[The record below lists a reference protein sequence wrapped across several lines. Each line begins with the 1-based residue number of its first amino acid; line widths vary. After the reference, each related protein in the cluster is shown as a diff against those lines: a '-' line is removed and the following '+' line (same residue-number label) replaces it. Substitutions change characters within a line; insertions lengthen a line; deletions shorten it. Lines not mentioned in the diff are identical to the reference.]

1 MGRGAIVMKKYGVG
15 ILLMAS
21 LLLVTACGNGG
32 NTKETKKEDTSTS
45 AKSAKDKKAKTSD
58 KTSSEANASKESEVV
73 TPTKNELSIAG
84 FWLATGKE
92 DQKGSFWKFENNVL
106 TVNGEENWTYSV
118 ADNLDK
124 NGYTVITVTND
135 QSENHALL
143 VKKTANG
150 FEGITVEGDA
160 YQSYLNDGNAPVGN
174 QVITFVPQTEI
185 DNLTWSGIDNA
196 IDFYEGVYK
205 NTANE
210 ESKDINWDNYR
221 RDLWTIVPDGTQG
234 NTITLH
240 WTNIG
245 GAGGSYVQLIKG
257 QDTTEMIQYDGNA
270 AYPDS
275 PSKKMT
281 IRNSDFKV
289 L

>member
-1 MGRGAIVMKKYGVG
+1 MKKYGVG

-58 KTSSEANASKESEVV
+58 KTSSEASTSKESEVV
-73 TPTKNELSIAG
+73 TPTKNELSIDG

-92 DQKGSFWKFENNVL
+92 DQKGSSWKFENNVL
-106 TVNGEENWTYSV
+106 TVNGQENWTYSV

-124 NGYTVITVTND
+124 NGYTVITITND

-160 YQSYLNDGNAPVGN
+160 YQNYLNDENAPVGN

>member
-58 KTSSEANASKESEVV
+58 KTSSEASTSKESEVV
-73 TPTKNELSIAG
+73 TPTKNELSIDG

-92 DQKGSFWKFENNVL
+92 DQKGSSWKFENNVL
-106 TVNGEENWTYSV
+106 TVNGQENWTYSV

-124 NGYTVITVTND
+124 NGYTVITITND

-160 YQSYLNDGNAPVGN
+160 YQSYLNDENASVGN

>member
-45 AKSAKDKKAKTSD
+45 AKSGKDKKAKTSD
-58 KTSSEANASKESEVV
+58 KTSSEASTSKESEVV
-73 TPTKNELSIAG
+73 TPTKNELSIDG

-92 DQKGSFWKFENNVL
+92 DQKGSSWKFENNVL
-106 TVNGEENWTYSV
+106 TVNGQENWTYSV

-124 NGYTVITVTND
+124 NGYTVITITND

-160 YQSYLNDGNAPVGN
+160 YQSYLNDENAPVGN

>member
-1 MGRGAIVMKKYGVG
+1 MKKYGVG

-32 NTKETKKEDTSTS
+32 NTKESKKEDTSTS

-58 KTSSEANASKESEVV
+58 KTSSEASTSKESEVV
-73 TPTKNELSIAG
+73 TPTKNELSIDG

-92 DQKGSFWKFENNVL
+92 DQKGSSWKFENNVL
-106 TVNGEENWTYSV
+106 TVNGQENWTYSV

-124 NGYTVITVTND
+124 NGYTVITITND

-160 YQSYLNDGNAPVGN
+160 YQSYLNDENAPVGN

>member
-1 MGRGAIVMKKYGVG
+1 MKKFGVG

-45 AKSAKDKKAKTSD
+45 AKSGKDKKAKTSD
-58 KTSSEANASKESEVV
+58 KTSSEASTSKESEVV
-73 TPTKNELSIAG
+73 TPTKNELSIDG

-92 DQKGSFWKFENNVL
+92 DQKGSSWKFENNVL
-106 TVNGEENWTYSV
+106 TVNGQENWTYSV

-124 NGYTVITVTND
+124 NGYTVITITND

-160 YQSYLNDGNAPVGN
+160 YQSYLNDENAPVGN

>member
-1 MGRGAIVMKKYGVG
+1 MKKYGVG

-21 LLLVTACGNGG
+21 LLLVTACDNGG

-45 AKSAKDKKAKTSD
+45 AKSGKDKKAKTSD
-58 KTSSEANASKESEVV
+58 KTSSEASTSKESEVV
-73 TPTKNELSIAG
+73 TPTKNELSIDG

-92 DQKGSFWKFENNVL
+92 DQKGSSWKFENNVL
-106 TVNGEENWTYSV
+106 KVNGQENWTYSV

-124 NGYTVITVTND
+124 NGYTFITITND

-160 YQSYLNDGNAPVGN
+160 YQSYLNDENAPVGN

>member
-1 MGRGAIVMKKYGVG
+1 MKKYGVG

-45 AKSAKDKKAKTSD
+45 AKSGKDKKAKISD
-58 KTSSEANASKESEVV
+58 KTSSEASTSKESEVV
-73 TPTKNELSIAG
+73 TPTKNELSIDG

-92 DQKGSFWKFENNVL
+92 DQKGSSWKFENNVL
-106 TVNGEENWTYSV
+106 KVNGQENWTYSV

-124 NGYTVITVTND
+124 NGYTVITITND

-160 YQSYLNDGNAPVGN
+160 YQSYLNDENAPVGN

-245 GAGGSYVQLIKG
+245 GAGGSYVQLIRG

>member
-1 MGRGAIVMKKYGVG
+1 MKKYGVG

-58 KTSSEANASKESEVV
+58 KTSSEASTSKESEVV
-73 TPTKNELSIAG
+73 TPTKNELSIDG

-92 DQKGSFWKFENNVL
+92 DQKGSSWKFENNVL
-106 TVNGEENWTYSV
+106 TVNGQENWTYSV

-124 NGYTVITVTND
+124 NGYTVITITND

-160 YQSYLNDGNAPVGN
+160 YQSYLNDENAPVGN

-221 RDLWTIVPDGTQG
+221 RDLWSIVPDGTQG

>member
-45 AKSAKDKKAKTSD
+45 AKSGKDKKAKTSD
-58 KTSSEANASKESEVV
+58 KTSSEASTSKESEVV
-73 TPTKNELSIAG
+73 TPTKNELSIDG

-92 DQKGSFWKFENNVL
+92 DQKGSSWKFENNVL
-106 TVNGEENWTYSV
+106 KVNGQENWTYSV

-124 NGYTVITVTND
+124 NGYTVITITND

-160 YQSYLNDGNAPVGN
+160 YQSYLNDENAPVGN

>member
-58 KTSSEANASKESEVV
+58 KTSSEASTSKESEVV
-73 TPTKNELSIAG
+73 TPTKNELSIDG

-92 DQKGSFWKFENNVL
+92 DQKGSSWKFENNVL
-106 TVNGEENWTYSV
+106 TVNGQENWTYSV

-124 NGYTVITVTND
+124 NGYTVITITND

-160 YQSYLNDGNAPVGN
+160 YQSYLNDENAPVGN
-174 QVITFVPQTEI
+174 QVITFVPQAEI

>member
-1 MGRGAIVMKKYGVG
+1 MKKYGVG

-45 AKSAKDKKAKTSD
+45 AKSGKDKKAKTSD
-58 KTSSEANASKESEVV
+58 KTSSEASTSKESEVV
-73 TPTKNELSIAG
+73 TPTKNELSIDG

-92 DQKGSFWKFENNVL
+92 DQKGSSWKFENNVL
-106 TVNGEENWTYSV
+106 KVNGQENWTYSV

-124 NGYTVITVTND
+124 NGYTFITITND

-160 YQSYLNDGNAPVGN
+160 YQSYLNDENAPVGN

>member
-1 MGRGAIVMKKYGVG
+1 MKKYGVG

-45 AKSAKDKKAKTSD
+45 AKSAKDKKVKTSD
-58 KTSSEANASKESEVV
+58 KTSSEASTSKDS
-73 TPTKNELSIAG
+73 S
-84 FWLATGKE
+84 
-92 DQKGSFWKFENNVL
+92 WKFENNVL
-106 TVNGEENWTYSV
+106 TVNGQENWTYSV

-124 NGYTVITVTND
+124 NGYTVITITND

-160 YQSYLNDGNAPVGN
+160 YQSYLNDENAPVGN
-174 QVITFVPQTEI
+174 QVITFVPQAEI

-221 RDLWTIVPDGTQG
+221 RDLWSIVPDGTQG

>member
-1 MGRGAIVMKKYGVG
+1 MKKYGVG

-32 NTKETKKEDTSTS
+32 NTKETKKEDTSTL

-58 KTSSEANASKESEVV
+58 KTSSEASTSKESEVV

-92 DQKGSFWKFENNVL
+92 DQKGSSWKFENNVL
-106 TVNGEENWTYSV
+106 TVNGQENWTYSV

>member
-1 MGRGAIVMKKYGVG
+1 MKKFGVG

-21 LLLVTACGNGG
+21 LFLVTACGNGG

-45 AKSAKDKKAKTSD
+45 AQSAKDKKAKTSD
-58 KTSSEANASKESEVV
+58 KTSSEASTSKESEVV

-92 DQKGSFWKFENNVL
+92 DQKGSSWKFENNVL
-106 TVNGEENWTYSV
+106 TVNGQENWTYSV

-124 NGYTVITVTND
+124 NGYTVITITND

-160 YQSYLNDGNAPVGN
+160 YQSYLNDENAPVGN

>member
-32 NTKETKKEDTSTS
+32 NTKETKKEDTSTL

-58 KTSSEANASKESEVV
+58 KTSSEASTSKESEVV

-92 DQKGSFWKFENNVL
+92 DQKGSSWKFENNVL
-106 TVNGEENWTYSV
+106 TVNGQENWTYSV

-160 YQSYLNDGNAPVGN
+160 YQSYLNDENAPVGN

>member
-1 MGRGAIVMKKYGVG
+1 MKKYGVG
-15 ILLMAS
+15 ILLIAS

-58 KTSSEANASKESEVV
+58 KTSSEASTSKESEVV
-73 TPTKNELSIAG
+73 TPTKNELSIDG

-92 DQKGSFWKFENNVL
+92 DQKGSSWKFENNVL
-106 TVNGEENWTYSV
+106 TVNGQENWTYSV

-124 NGYTVITVTND
+124 NGYTVITITND

-150 FEGITVEGDA
+150 FEGITVEEDV
-160 YQSYLNDGNAPVGN
+160 YQSYLNDENAPVGN

-205 NTANE
+205 NTENE

>member
-1 MGRGAIVMKKYGVG
+1 MKKYGVG
-15 ILLMAS
+15 ILLMVS

-32 NTKETKKEDTSTS
+32 NKKENKKEDTSTS

-58 KTSSEANASKESEVV
+58 KTSSEASTSKESEIV
-73 TPTKNELSIAG
+73 TPTKNELSIDG

-92 DQKGSFWKFENNVL
+92 DQKGSSWKFENNVL
-106 TVNGEENWTYSV
+106 TVNGQENWTYSV

-124 NGYTVITVTND
+124 NGYTVITITND

-160 YQSYLNDGNAPVGN
+160 YQSYLNDENAPVGN

>member
-1 MGRGAIVMKKYGVG
+1 MGRGAIVMKKFGVG

-21 LLLVTACGNGG
+21 LFLVTACGNGG

-58 KTSSEANASKESEVV
+58 KTSSEASTSKESEVV
-73 TPTKNELSIAG
+73 TPTKNELSIDG

-92 DQKGSFWKFENNVL
+92 DQKGSSWKFENNVL
-106 TVNGEENWTYSV
+106 TVNGQENWTYSV

-124 NGYTVITVTND
+124 NGYTVITITND

-160 YQSYLNDGNAPVGN
+160 YQSYLNDENAPVGN

>member
-1 MGRGAIVMKKYGVG
+1 
-15 ILLMAS
+15 MAS

-58 KTSSEANASKESEVV
+58 KTSSEASTSKESEVV
-73 TPTKNELSIAG
+73 TPTKNELSIDG

-92 DQKGSFWKFENNVL
+92 DQKGSSWKFENNVL
-106 TVNGEENWTYSV
+106 TVNGQENWTYSV

-124 NGYTVITVTND
+124 NGYTVITITND

-160 YQSYLNDGNAPVGN
+160 YQSYLNDENAPVGN

>member
-1 MGRGAIVMKKYGVG
+1 MKKYGVG

-58 KTSSEANASKESEVV
+58 KTSSEASTSKESEVV
-73 TPTKNELSIAG
+73 TPTKNELSIDG

-92 DQKGSFWKFENNVL
+92 DQKGSSWKFENNVL
-106 TVNGEENWTYSV
+106 KVNGQENWTYSV

-124 NGYTVITVTND
+124 NGYTVITITND
-135 QSENHALL
+135 QSANHALL

-160 YQSYLNDGNAPVGN
+160 YQSYLNDENAPVGN

>member
-1 MGRGAIVMKKYGVG
+1 MKKYGVG

-58 KTSSEANASKESEVV
+58 KTSSEASTSKESEVV
-73 TPTKNELSIAG
+73 TPTKNELSIDG

-92 DQKGSFWKFENNVL
+92 DQKGSSWKFENNVL
-106 TVNGEENWTYSV
+106 TVNGQENWTYSV

-124 NGYTVITVTND
+124 NGYTVITITND

-150 FEGITVEGDA
+150 FEGITVEGDE
-160 YQSYLNDGNAPVGN
+160 YQSYLNDENAPVGN

>member
-32 NTKETKKEDTSTS
+32 NTKESKKEDTSTS

-58 KTSSEANASKESEVV
+58 KTSSEASTSKESEVV
-73 TPTKNELSIAG
+73 TPTKNELSIDG

-92 DQKGSFWKFENNVL
+92 DQKGSSWKFENNVL
-106 TVNGEENWTYSV
+106 TVNGQENWTYSV

-124 NGYTVITVTND
+124 NGYTVITITND

-160 YQSYLNDGNAPVGN
+160 YQSYLNDENAPVGN

>member
-32 NTKETKKEDTSTS
+32 NTKESKKEDTSTS

-58 KTSSEANASKESEVV
+58 KTSSEASTSKESEVV

-92 DQKGSFWKFENNVL
+92 DQKGSSWKFENNVL
-106 TVNGEENWTYSV
+106 TVNGQENWTYSV

-124 NGYTVITVTND
+124 NGYTVITIIND

-160 YQSYLNDGNAPVGN
+160 YQSYLNDENAPVGN

>member
-58 KTSSEANASKESEVV
+58 KTSSEASTSKDSEVV
-73 TPTKNELSIAG
+73 TPTKNELSIDG

-92 DQKGSFWKFENNVL
+92 DQKGSSWKFENNVL
-106 TVNGEENWTYSV
+106 TVNGQENWTYSV

-124 NGYTVITVTND
+124 NGYTVITITND

-160 YQSYLNDGNAPVGN
+160 YQSYLNDENAPVGN
-174 QVITFVPQTEI
+174 QVITFVPQAEI

-221 RDLWTIVPDGTQG
+221 RDLWSIVPDGTQG

>member
-32 NTKETKKEDTSTS
+32 NTKESKKEDTSTS

-58 KTSSEANASKESEVV
+58 KTSSEASTSKESEVV
-73 TPTKNELSIAG
+73 TPTKNELSIDG

-92 DQKGSFWKFENNVL
+92 DQKGSSWKFENNVL
-106 TVNGEENWTYSV
+106 TVNGQENWTYSV

-124 NGYTVITVTND
+124 NGYTVITITND

-160 YQSYLNDGNAPVGN
+160 YQSYLNDENAPVGN
-174 QVITFVPQTEI
+174 QVITFVPQAEI

>member
-1 MGRGAIVMKKYGVG
+1 MGRAAIVMKKYGVG

-45 AKSAKDKKAKTSD
+45 AKSAKDKKVKTSD
-58 KTSSEANASKESEVV
+58 KTSSEASTSKESEVV

-84 FWLATGKE
+84 FWLATGKD
-92 DQKGSFWKFENNVL
+92 DQKGSSWKFENNVL
-106 TVNGEENWTYSV
+106 TVNGQENWTYSV

-124 NGYTVITVTND
+124 NGYTVITITND

-160 YQSYLNDGNAPVGN
+160 YQSYLNDENAPVGN
-174 QVITFVPQTEI
+174 QVITFVPQAEI

>member
-1 MGRGAIVMKKYGVG
+1 MKKYGVG

-58 KTSSEANASKESEVV
+58 KTSSEASTSKESEVV
-73 TPTKNELSIAG
+73 TPTKNELSIDG

-92 DQKGSFWKFENNVL
+92 DQKGSSWKFENNVL
-106 TVNGEENWTYSV
+106 TVNGQENWTYSV

-124 NGYTVITVTND
+124 NGYTVITITKD

-150 FEGITVEGDA
+150 FEGITLEGDA
-160 YQSYLNDGNAPVGN
+160 YQSYLNDENAPVGN

-205 NTANE
+205 NTVNE

-275 PSKKMT
+275 PSKKML

>member
-1 MGRGAIVMKKYGVG
+1 LGRGAIVMKKYGVG

-45 AKSAKDKKAKTSD
+45 AKSGKDKKAKTSD
-58 KTSSEANASKESEVV
+58 KTSLEASTSKESEVV
-73 TPTKNELSIAG
+73 TPTKNELSIDG

-92 DQKGSFWKFENNVL
+92 DQKGSSWKFENNVL
-106 TVNGEENWTYSV
+106 TVNGQENWTYSV

-124 NGYTVITVTND
+124 NGYTVITITND

-160 YQSYLNDGNAPVGN
+160 YQNYLNDENAPVGN

>member
-1 MGRGAIVMKKYGVG
+1 MKKYGVG

-32 NTKETKKEDTSTS
+32 NTKESKKEDTSTS

-58 KTSSEANASKESEVV
+58 KTSSEASTSKESEVV
-73 TPTKNELSIAG
+73 TPTKNELSIDG

-92 DQKGSFWKFENNVL
+92 DQKGSSWKFENNVL
-106 TVNGEENWTYSV
+106 TVNGQENWTYSV

-124 NGYTVITVTND
+124 NGYTVITITND

-160 YQSYLNDGNAPVGN
+160 YQSYLNDENAPVGN

-221 RDLWTIVPDGTQG
+221 RDLWSIVPDGTQG

>member
-58 KTSSEANASKESEVV
+58 KTSSEASTSKESEVV
-73 TPTKNELSIAG
+73 TPTKNELSIDG

-92 DQKGSFWKFENNVL
+92 DQKGSSWKFENNVL

>member
-1 MGRGAIVMKKYGVG
+1 MKKYSVG

-21 LLLVTACGNGG
+21 LLLVTACSSGG
-32 NTKETKKEDTSTS
+32 DAKETKKEKDETSTS
-45 AKSAKDKKAKTSD
+45 TKTAKDKEVKTAD
-58 KTSSEANASKESEVV
+58 KEVLV
-73 TPTKNELSIAG
+73 KNELSVTG
-84 FWLATGKE
+84 FWLATGKD
-92 DQKGSFWKFENNVL
+92 DQQSSSWKFENNVL
-106 TVNGEENWTYSV
+106 TVNGQETLAYEV
-118 ADNLDK
+118 AQNLDK
-124 NGYTVITVTND
+124 NGYTVLTITNN
-135 QSENHALL
+135 QSEKHALL
-143 VKKTANG
+143 VKPTDNG

-160 YQSYLNDGNAPVGN
+160 YQSYLNDENAPVGN
-174 QVITFVPQTEI
+174 QVIAFVPQTEI

-221 RDLWTIVPDGTQG
+221 RDLWSIVPDGTQG

-240 WTNIG
+240 WTNIS
-245 GAGGSYVQLIKG
+245 GAGGSYVQLIRG

>member
-1 MGRGAIVMKKYGVG
+1 MKKYGVG

-45 AKSAKDKKAKTSD
+45 AKSGKDKKAKTSD
-58 KTSSEANASKESEVV
+58 KTSSEASTSKESEVV
-73 TPTKNELSIAG
+73 TPTKNELSIDG

-92 DQKGSFWKFENNVL
+92 DQKGSSWKFENNVL
-106 TVNGEENWTYSV
+106 TVNGQENWTYSV

-124 NGYTVITVTND
+124 NGYTVITITND

-160 YQSYLNDGNAPVGN
+160 YQSYLNDENAPVGN
-174 QVITFVPQTEI
+174 QVITFVPQAEI

-221 RDLWTIVPDGTQG
+221 RDLWSIVPDGTQG

>member
-1 MGRGAIVMKKYGVG
+1 MKKYGVG

-58 KTSSEANASKESEVV
+58 KTSSEASTSKESEVV
-73 TPTKNELSIAG
+73 TPTKNELSIDG

-92 DQKGSFWKFENNVL
+92 DQKGSSWKFENNVL
-106 TVNGEENWTYSV
+106 TVNGQENWTYSV

-135 QSENHALL
+135 QPENHALL

>member
-1 MGRGAIVMKKYGVG
+1 MKKYGVG

-21 LLLVTACGNGG
+21 LFLVTACGNGG

-45 AKSAKDKKAKTSD
+45 AKSGKDKKAKTSD
-58 KTSSEANASKESEVV
+58 KTSSEASTSKESEVV
-73 TPTKNELSIAG
+73 TPTKNELSIDG

-92 DQKGSFWKFENNVL
+92 DQKGSSWKFENNVL
-106 TVNGEENWTYSV
+106 TVNGQENWTYSV

-124 NGYTVITVTND
+124 NGYTVITITND

-160 YQSYLNDGNAPVGN
+160 YQSYLNDENAPVGN

>member
-1 MGRGAIVMKKYGVG
+1 MKKYGVG

-58 KTSSEANASKESEVV
+58 KTSSEASTSKESEVV
-73 TPTKNELSIAG
+73 TPTKNELSIDG

-92 DQKGSFWKFENNVL
+92 DQKGSSWKFENNVL
-106 TVNGEENWTYSV
+106 TVNGQENWTYSV

-124 NGYTVITVTND
+124 NGYTVITITND

-160 YQSYLNDGNAPVGN
+160 YQSYLNDENAPVGN

-245 GAGGSYVQLIKG
+245 GAGGSYVQLIRG

>member
-1 MGRGAIVMKKYGVG
+1 MKKYGVG

-58 KTSSEANASKESEVV
+58 KTSSEASTSKESEVV
-73 TPTKNELSIAG
+73 TPTKNELSIDG

-92 DQKGSFWKFENNVL
+92 DQKGSSWKFENNVL
-106 TVNGEENWTYSV
+106 TVNGQENWTYSV

-124 NGYTVITVTND
+124 NGYTVITITND

-160 YQSYLNDGNAPVGN
+160 YQSYLNDENASVGN

>member
-1 MGRGAIVMKKYGVG
+1 MGRAAIVMKKYGVG

-32 NTKETKKEDTSTS
+32 NTKESKKEDTSTS

-58 KTSSEANASKESEVV
+58 KTSSEASTSKESEVV
-73 TPTKNELSIAG
+73 TPTKNELSIDG

-92 DQKGSFWKFENNVL
+92 DQKGSSWKFENNVL
-106 TVNGEENWTYSV
+106 TVNGQENWTYSV

-124 NGYTVITVTND
+124 NGYTVITITND

-160 YQSYLNDGNAPVGN
+160 YQSYLNDENAPVGN